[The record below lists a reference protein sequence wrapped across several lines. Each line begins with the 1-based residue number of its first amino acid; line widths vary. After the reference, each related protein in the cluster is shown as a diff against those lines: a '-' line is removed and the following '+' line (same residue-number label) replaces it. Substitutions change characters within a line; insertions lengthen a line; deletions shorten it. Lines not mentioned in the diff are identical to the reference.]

1 MQMQMPYGINLTQD
15 KWNEELGMG
24 DRGLGIIG
32 DWGLGIFDRGAQLST
47 CKLLGRAES
56 VLLRILPYSQVT
68 IIIIIIIIM
77 ITMHEYSY
85 S

>member
-1 MQMQMPYGINLTQD
+1 MERQ
-15 KWNEELGMG
+15 ELRIG

-32 DWGLGIFDRGAQLST
+32 DWGLGIFDRGAQLRT

-56 VLLRILPYSQVT
+56 VLLRILPYSQVIIIIT
-68 IIIIIIIIM
+68 MIIIIIIIM
-77 ITMHEYSY
+77 HEYSY